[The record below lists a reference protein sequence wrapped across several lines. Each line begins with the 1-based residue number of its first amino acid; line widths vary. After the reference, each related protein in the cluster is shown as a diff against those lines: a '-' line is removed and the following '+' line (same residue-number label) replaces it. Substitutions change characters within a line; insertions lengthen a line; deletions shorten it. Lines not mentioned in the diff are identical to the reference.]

1 MRVESDCCMRRTSL
15 VWIIDLLCVA
25 ALIGIT
31 IWVGGRYAALP
42 DSIPVHYGA
51 NGVIDAYGNKIMIWI
66 LAAIMW
72 GLFVGMTA
80 VEQFPGLWNIPFKV
94 TKENQLRL
102 LPLTWHL
109 LSTTKLVVMGIFAYL
124 IVMAAQGG
132 NLSPYFTPTILTVLF
147 VNFLYWGIRL
157 FLNR

>member
-1 MRVESDCCMRRTSL
+1 MRDESDFCMRRTPL
-15 VWIIDLLCVA
+15 VWIMDLLCVA

-31 IWVGGRYAALP
+31 IWVGCRYAALP
-42 DSIPVHYGA
+42 DSISVHYGA
-51 NGVIDAYGNKIMIWI
+51 NGVIDAYGNKVMIWF

-102 LPLTWHL
+102 LTLTWHL

-124 IVMAAQGG
+124 TIMAVQGG
-132 NLSPYFTPTILTVLF
+132 NLSAYFTPATLTVLA